1 MLDRTDSALLT
12 ALNRDGRASQ
22 RELAAATGVAL
33 GTVSN
38 RLRRLHET
46 GVLRGF
52 LPDIDAEQAGFTLT
66 TIMQMRIAKGQIIA
80 VQASVAEHPRVFG
93 VYDVT
98 GEWDSLVLARFR
110 DRAEMD
116 AFIKSTLSQ
125 PHIERTNTS
134 LVLNTVKQEPRI
146 VI

>member
-1 MLDRTDSALLT
+1 MPDKTDRALLE

-38 RLRRLHET
+38 RLRRLQEA

-66 TIMQMRIAKGQIIA
+66 AIMQMRISKGHIIA

-98 GEWDSLVLARFR
+98 GEWDSLVLARLR

-116 AFIKSTLSQ
+116 TFIKSTLSQ

-134 LVLNTVKQEPRI
+134 LVLNTVKQEPRV

>member
-1 MLDRTDSALLT
+1 MPDKTDRALLE

-38 RLRRLHET
+38 RLRRLQEA

-52 LPDIDAEQAGFTLT
+52 LPDIDAERAGFTLT
-66 TIMQMRIAKGQIIA
+66 AIMQMRISKGHIIA
-80 VQASVAEHPRVFG
+80 VQAYVAEHPRVFG

-116 AFIKSTLSQ
+116 TFIKSTLSQ
-125 PHIERTNTS
+125 PYIERTNTS
-134 LVLNTVKQEPRI
+134 LVLNTVKQEPRV

>member
-1 MLDRTDSALLT
+1 MPDKTDRALLE

-38 RLRRLHET
+38 RLRRLQEA

-52 LPDIDAEQAGFTLT
+52 LPDINAEQAGFTLT
-66 TIMQMRIAKGQIIA
+66 AIMQMRISKGHIIA

-98 GEWDSLVLARFR
+98 GEWDALVLARFR

-116 AFIKSTLSQ
+116 TFIKSTLSQ

-134 LVLNTVKQEPRI
+134 LVLNTVKQEPRV

>member
-1 MLDRTDSALLT
+1 MPDKTDRALLE

-22 RELAAATGVAL
+22 RELAAATSVAL

-46 GVLRGF
+46 GIIRGF
-52 LPDIDAEQAGFTLT
+52 LPDIDAEQAGFSLT
-66 TIMQMRIAKGQIIA
+66 AVMQMRIAKGQIIA

-98 GEWDSLVLARFR
+98 GEWDSLVLARFH

-134 LVLNTVKQEPRI
+134 LVLNTVKQEPRV